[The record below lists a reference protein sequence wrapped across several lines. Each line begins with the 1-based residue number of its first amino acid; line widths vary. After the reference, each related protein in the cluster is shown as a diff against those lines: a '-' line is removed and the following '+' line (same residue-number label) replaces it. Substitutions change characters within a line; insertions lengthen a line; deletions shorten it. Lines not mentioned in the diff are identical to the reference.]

1 MESPIE
7 VKDIILCI
15 ENLNQCSRSS
25 SPESDTRTKVW
36 LKANNMKK
44 EKNIL
49 RKENSRCEWIQLLIV
64 IIGMLMVAFT
74 IVALRIY
81 VKGLP
86 INSKTVPPDYPEYQH
101 VVDWNVDFPEAA
113 AAERRRTTAPR
124 SRPPAPTRSR
134 PRAARA

>member
-15 ENLNQCSRSS
+15 ENLNQCSQSV

-36 LKANNMKK
+36 LKANRMKM

-64 IIGMLMVAFT
+64 IMGMLSIAFT
-74 IVALRIY
+74 IVTLRIY
-81 VKGLP
+81 MKGLP
-86 INSKTVPPDYPEYQH
+86 INTKTVPPYNGQLNFLKYQH

-113 AAERRRTTAPR
+113 AAERRIPVLW
-124 SRPPAPTRSR
+124 SSIYSF
-134 PRAARA
+134 

>member
-15 ENLNQCSRSS
+15 ENLNQSS
-25 SPESDTRTKVW
+25 LPFSPESDTRTKVW
-36 LKANNMKK
+36 LKANRMKM

-64 IIGMLMVAFT
+64 IMGMLSIAFT
-74 IVALRIY
+74 IVTLRIY
-81 VKGLP
+81 MKGLP
-86 INSKTVPPDYPEYQH
+86 INTKTVPPYNGQPNFPKYQH

-113 AAERRRTTAPR
+113 AAERRIPVLW
-124 SRPPAPTRSR
+124 SSIYSF
-134 PRAARA
+134 